1 MSHAKSAEKVV
12 QDIRRKTRRR
22 FSAEEKI
29 RIVLEGMRGEES
41 IAALCRRESLNS
53 NLSYRWS
60 KEFLEA
66 GKKPLGGDTPHEAGR
81 LSHTLDHGTPFGG
94 WQGCEVPEVLP
105 SSVCEFVRIFP
116 SQAISPDLS

>member
-1 MSHAKSAEKVV
+1 MSHAGAQRSTRGRG
-12 QDIRRKTRRR
+12 ILLRRT
-22 FSAEEKI
+22 
-29 RIVLEGMRGEES
+29 G
-41 IAALCRRESLNS
+41 
-53 NLSYRWS
+53 Y
-60 KEFLEA
+60 
-66 GKKPLGGDTPHEAGR
+66 PHEAGR